1 MFLMTSFFTGSFCS
15 RVVCWSTAGAIY
27 EGMNELEIG
36 DIPLLSKE
44 GPGVVTKDAK
54 RPYR

>member
-1 MFLMTSFFTGSFCS
+1 VSKEDLTI
-15 RVVCWSTAGAIY
+15 GAVY

-44 GPGVVTKDAK
+44 GQGVVTKDAK
-54 RPYR
+54 QPYR